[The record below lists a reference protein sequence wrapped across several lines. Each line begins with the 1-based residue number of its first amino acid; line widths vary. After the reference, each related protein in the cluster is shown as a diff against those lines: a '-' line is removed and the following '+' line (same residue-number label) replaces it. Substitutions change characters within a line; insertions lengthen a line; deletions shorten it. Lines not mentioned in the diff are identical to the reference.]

1 MCISMGMCMLAIV
14 QSCTTATMTV
24 TLFVISI
31 GVRVTSPSS
40 VAEDLSDGA
49 SVKKAGRRGTKSA
62 TAQRTS
68 SVQRGKNLSVLAG
81 LVVWLIVHVCRCTC
95 DLT

>member
-1 MCISMGMCMLAIV
+1 MRVSYSSILHDCYHDCH
-14 QSCTTATMTV
+14 
-24 TLFVISI
+24 VISI

-62 TAQRTS
+62 TAPRAS
-68 SVQRGKNLSVLAG
+68 INRRGKCLY
-81 LVVWLIVHVCRCTC
+81 CTC
-95 DLT
+95 IGQCSFVRMDMLV

>member
-1 MCISMGMCMLAIV
+1 MCISMGTCVLAIV

-49 SVKKAGRRGTKSA
+49 SVKKAGRKGTKSA
-62 TAQRTS
+62 TAPRAS
-68 SVQRGKNLSVLAG
+68 INQRGKCLY
-81 LVVWLIVHVCRCTC
+81 CTC
-95 DLT
+95 IGQCSLVSMDMLV